1 MSEDNARRK
10 AHASAHTDSRNE
22 APKQE
27 RLASELVCR
36 CHVLLNE
43 LERFQI
49 YLSNERDFTF
59 KSVELGRFK
68 HDVLTECKVLEKVC
82 A

>member
-1 MSEDNARRK
+1 MSEENARRK
-10 AHASAHTDSRNE
+10 AHVSAHTDGPDG

-27 RLASELVCR
+27 KLASELVCR
-36 CHVLLNE
+36 CHVLLDE

-49 YLSNERDFTF
+49 YVSNERDFKF

-82 A
+82 G